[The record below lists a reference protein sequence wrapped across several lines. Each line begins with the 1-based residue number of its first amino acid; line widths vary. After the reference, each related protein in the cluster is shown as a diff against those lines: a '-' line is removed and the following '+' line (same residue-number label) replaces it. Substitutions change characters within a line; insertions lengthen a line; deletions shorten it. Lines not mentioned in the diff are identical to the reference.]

1 MIPNEKFQC
10 SQYKWAYMSNYIYM
24 NNQAMYIETRL
35 ILNKALIWL
44 DLVKNED
51 NLDRKIMFQ

>member
-1 MIPNEKFQC
+1 
-10 SQYKWAYMSNYIYM
+10 MSNYIYM